1 MNPMK
6 FDNKVA
12 IITGGG
18 SGIGQAASELFA
30 RQGAGVVVADFDAAK
45 ADQVADN
52 INASGAK
59 ALAVEVDV
67 SKAGMVADMVQQTL
81 DYFGGIDILFN
92 NAGILVAG
100 SVLDLTEEDWNRVIN
115 VNLSGVYL
123 CSKAVLPHMIQ
134 RGKGSIINA
143 SSSTGAH
150 DAIENT
156 AAYVASK
163 GGVAMLT
170 KAMALDHIKENIR
183 VNAICPGPT
192 DTPMLRSF
200 FSSPEEV
207 KEFGDSFPIGRLGQ
221 PAELAQV
228 VLFLASDKASYVTG
242 ALIAVDGGQTAHV

>member
-1 MNPMK
+1 MK
-6 FDNKVA
+6 FNNKVV

-18 SGIGQAASELFA
+18 SGIGQAAAELFA
-30 RQGAGVVVADFDAAK
+30 RQGAGVVVADYNAAN
-45 ADQVADN
+45 AAQVADG
-52 INASGAK
+52 IKTSGAR
-59 ALAVEVDV
+59 AVAVEVDV
-67 SKAGMVADMVQQTL
+67 SMAGMVADMVQKTL

-92 NAGILVAG
+92 SAGILLSG
-100 SVLDLTEEDWNRVIN
+100 SVLDLSEEDWCRVIN
-115 VNLSGVYL
+115 VNLTGVYL

-134 RGKGSIINA
+134 RGGGSIINA

-150 DAIENT
+150 DAIENA

-163 GGVAMLT
+163 GGVALLT
-170 KAMALDHIKENIR
+170 KAMALDHIRDNIR

-207 KEFGDSFPIGRLGQ
+207 RQFGESFPIGRLGQ

-228 VLFLASDKASYVTG
+228 ALFLASDEASYVTG
-242 ALIAVDGGQTAHV
+242 ALIAADGGQTAHV

>member
-1 MNPMK
+1 MK
-6 FDNKVA
+6 FNNKVA

-18 SGIGQAASELFA
+18 SGIGQATAELFA
-30 RQGAGVVVADFDAAK
+30 RQGAGVVVADYDAAK
-45 ADQVADN
+45 AAQVADG
-52 INASGAK
+52 IKAAGAK

-67 SKAGMVADMVQQTL
+67 SKAGMVADMVQKTL

-100 SVLDLTEEDWNRVIN
+100 SVIDLTEEDWSRVIN
-115 VNLSGVYL
+115 VNLTGVYL
-123 CSKAVLPHMIQ
+123 CSKTVLPHMIQ
-134 RGKGSIINA
+134 RGGGSIINA

-156 AAYVASK
+156 AAYVSSK

-170 KAMALDHIKENIR
+170 KAMALDHIRENIR

-207 KEFGDSFPIGRLGQ
+207 RQFGDSFPIGRLGQ

-228 VLFLASDKASYVTG
+228 VLFLASEEASYVTG

>member
-1 MNPMK
+1 MK

-30 RQGAGVVVADFDAAK
+30 RQGAGVVVADFDAVRAG
-45 ADQVADN
+45 QVADS

-67 SKAGMVADMVQQTL
+67 SKAGMVADMVQKTL

-100 SVLDLTEEDWNRVIN
+100 SVLDLTEEDWSRVID
-115 VNLSGVYL
+115 VNLTGVYL
-123 CSKAVLPHMIQ
+123 CSKAVLPHMIR

-170 KAMALDHIKENIR
+170 KAMALDHIKENVR

-200 FSSPEEV
+200 FSSAEEV

-228 VLFLASDKASYVTG
+228 VLFLASDEASYVTG

>member
-1 MNPMK
+1 MK
-6 FDNKVA
+6 FNNKVA

-18 SGIGQAASELFA
+18 SGIGQATAELFA
-30 RQGAGVVVADFDAAK
+30 RQGAGVVVADYNAVNAA
-45 ADQVADN
+45 QVADD
-52 INASGAK
+52 IKASGAK

-67 SKAGMVADMVQQTL
+67 SKAGMVADMVQKTL

-92 NAGILVAG
+92 NAGILLAG
-100 SVLDLTEEDWNRVIN
+100 SVLDLTEENWCRVIN
-115 VNLSGVYL
+115 VNLTGVYL

-134 RGKGSIINA
+134 RGGGSIINA

-170 KAMALDHIKENIR
+170 KAMALDHIRENIS

-228 VLFLASDKASYVTG
+228 VLFLASDEASYVTG
-242 ALIAVDGGQTAHV
+242 ALIAADGGQTAHV

>member
-1 MNPMK
+1 MGLPVAKLFIQNGYSVLGSDRDQLQLDK
-6 FDNKVA
+6 FLEF
-12 IITGGG
+12 GGKT
-18 SGIGQAASELFA
+18 ASDVKTA
-30 RQGAGVVVADFDAAK
+30 
-45 ADQVADN
+45 QVADG
-52 INASGAK
+52 IKDAGAK

-67 SKAGMVADMVQQTL
+67 SKAGMVADMVQKTL

-100 SVLDLTEEDWNRVIN
+100 SVIDLTEEDWSRVIN
-115 VNLSGVYL
+115 VNLTGVYL
-123 CSKAVLPHMIQ
+123 CSKTVLPHMIQ
-134 RGKGSIINA
+134 RGGGSIINA

-150 DAIENT
+150 DAIENA

-163 GGVAMLT
+163 GGVALLT
-170 KAMALDHIKENIR
+170 KAMALDHIRDNIR

-207 KEFGDSFPIGRLGQ
+207 RQFGESFPIGRLGQ

-228 VLFLASDKASYVTG
+228 VLFLASDEASYVTG
-242 ALIAVDGGQTAHV
+242 ALIAADGGQTAHV